1 MHMRKLILFFL
12 LIYQSSIGQI
22 LLKEVESNKLKNNI
36 INSSLNTKNIISDFV
51 QYKHLSFLEKDIIS
65 RGNLVY
71 IEPNYIKWDYNY
83 PFNYECIFEK
93 EKLTINN
100 EGNINQI
107 DISSNELFKELNK
120 IIANTLKGD
129 MFDKEKFNIE
139 YYDNSTN
146 YYIRFIV
153 KDTSLIKY
161 FSAFELL
168 FDKNNYGVL
177 EIKILEDENDYT
189 KIVLFNKIINNDIN

>member
-65 RGNLVY
+65 RGKLIY

-83 PFNYECIFEK
+83 PFNYEFIFEK

-129 MFDKEKFNIE
+129 MFNKEKFNIE
-139 YYDNSTN
+139 YFDNTTN
-146 YYIRFIV
+146 YYIKFVV
-153 KDTSLIKY
+153 KDMSLIKY

-189 KIVLFNKIINNDIN
+189 KIVLFNKILNNDIN

>member
-1 MHMRKLILFFL
+1 MHMRKIILFFF

-36 INSSLNTKNIISDFV
+36 INSSLNTKNITSDFV
-51 QYKHLSFLEKDIIS
+51 QYKHLSFLENDIIS
-65 RGNLVY
+65 RGKLKY
-71 IEPNYIKWDYNY
+71 IEPNYIKWKYNY

-93 EKLTINN
+93 EKLIINN
-100 EGNINQI
+100 EGNINKLE
-107 DISSNELFKELNK
+107 ISSNELFKELNK

-129 MFDKEKFNIE
+129 MFDNEKFNIE
-139 YYDNSTN
+139 YYDNNAN
-146 YYIRFIV
+146 YYIKFIV
-153 KDTSLIKY
+153 KDMSLIKY

-189 KIVLFNKIINNDIN
+189 KIVMFNKIINNDTN